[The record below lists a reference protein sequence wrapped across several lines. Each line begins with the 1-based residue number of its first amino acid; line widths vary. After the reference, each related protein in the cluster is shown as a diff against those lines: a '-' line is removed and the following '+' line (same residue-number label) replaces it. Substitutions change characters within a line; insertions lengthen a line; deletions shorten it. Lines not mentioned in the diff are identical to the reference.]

1 MARLANRKAVSS
13 PPAIVSIDE
22 QQDEVVMEG
31 KNQRDLIASL
41 YEELVIARGL
51 IKEICTERDIPEPKA
66 SLQRME
72 SAIREAK
79 EYMLDNI

>member
-1 MARLANRKAVSS
+1 MGDRNQS
-13 PPAIVSIDE
+13 
-22 QQDEVVMEG
+22 EV
-31 KNQRDLIASL
+31 IASL

-51 IKEICTERDIPEPKA
+51 IKEICTERNITEPKA

-72 SAIREAK
+72 KALKEEK